1 MVKSHVAPFMT
12 FGALLNA
19 KELRERKDEHFA
31 KSDKKNADNQY
42 SSPNIDQ

>member
-1 MVKSHVAPFMT
+1 MT

-19 KELRERKDEHFA
+19 KELRKEDEHFA
-31 KSDKKNADNQY
+31 KSDEKYADNQY